1 MSTTEAGIDA
11 AAQPQD
17 LGSIDM
23 KIEVITVPVS
33 DVERAKAFYQGLGWR
48 LDADFSRGEAF
59 RVVQMTPLHSGAS
72 ISMGKGLNA
81 AFGVPEMAP
90 GSQHRIE
97 MVVSDIEAAREDLI
111 SRGADVGELF
121 HIGPTG
127 PVPGPDPERASY
139 GTYAVFSD
147 PDGNTWLLQEVN
159 ERRPGRTWD
168 D

>member
-17 LGSIDM
+17 LGNIDM
-23 KIEVITVPVS
+23 KIEVVTIPVS

-48 LDADFSRGEAF
+48 VDADFSPGGPL

-72 ISMGKGLNA
+72 ISFSNGLNT
-81 AFGVPEMAP
+81 AFGVPEMEP
-90 GSQHRIE
+90 GSQHRLELI
-97 MVVSDIEAAREDLI
+97 VSDIEAAREDLI

-121 HIGPTG
+121 HLGAAGPE
-127 PVPGPDPERASY
+127 PGPDPQRASY

-159 ERRPGRTWD
+159 ERRPGRLWD
-168 D
+168 S